1 VNDRRILF
9 TMTLRRFAQ
18 MAALAVIYLIVAR
31 AGLLFDAESGFATL
45 VWPPTGIAIAVLL
58 IAGLWMWPAILI
70 SAFAVNVWTGAPI
83 AVAAG
88 IAIGNTL
95 EALIAVS
102 ILRRWPRFDSS
113 LADVHS
119 VGGLVTVAI
128 VATTTSAT
136 VGVASLFAGCVIASA
151 QLVETWRA
159 WWVGDALGA
168 LVIAPLLLTW
178 RLVSPARSLRSL
190 EALAVGVLLIGI
202 SLLVFGPTLAAVS
215 PFQQVYAVIPILT
228 WIAVRFGPRGAATAS
243 FAVAAI
249 AIAATSL
256 SVGPFA
262 RETLRGGLMALQVYI
277 GFIAATF
284 IVVAAL
290 ASERARA
297 ARDAEQ
303 RRHELEIALQSM
315 QVAREHA
322 EHASGVKTDFLRM
335 VSHEL
340 RTPLA
345 TLLLQIERLNLE
357 PDVDRRKLVS
367 SMNAQG
373 QRLHHLID
381 GLLEFAR
388 IQSGRL
394 ELHVESADPCGLVS
408 ECADELRPLAETNH
422 LGLDLETTAAP
433 ARFATDQRL
442 LRLIVMNLAHNALK
456 FTAKGK
462 VTIVLGGDVRE
473 LRITVRDTGRG
484 IPPADQQRVFEPFEH
499 LDPVRSKHLP
509 GVGLGLA
516 LVHAIVTAL
525 GGMISLESAVGHGS
539 SFSVTLPSGSDG

>member
-1 VNDRRILF
+1 MVP
-9 TMTLRRFAQ
+9 RRFAQ
-18 MAALAVIYLIVAR
+18 LTALAVIYVIVAR

-58 IAGLWMWPAILI
+58 IAGAWMWPAILI
-70 SAFAVNVWTGAPI
+70 GAFAVNVWTGAPL
-83 AVAAG
+83 AVASG
-88 IAIGNTL
+88 ISVGNTL
-95 EALIAVS
+95 EALVAVS
-102 ILRRWPRFDSS
+102 ILRRWPRFESA
-113 LADVHS
+113 LVDVHS

-136 VGVASLFAGCVIASA
+136 VGVASLLAGGVIASA
-151 QLVETWRA
+151 HVVETWRA
-159 WWVGDALGA
+159 WWVGDLLGA
-168 LVIAPLLLTW
+168 LVVAPLLLTW
-178 RLVSPARSLRSL
+178 RAVSPARSLRSL
-190 EALAVGVLLIGI
+190 EALAAGVLLIGI
-202 SLLVFGPTLAAVS
+202 SWLVFGPTLAAVS

-228 WIAVRFGPRGAATAS
+228 WVAVRFGPRGAATAT
-243 FAVAAI
+243 FVVAAI

-262 RETLRGGLMALQVYI
+262 RETLRGGLMALQVYVA
-277 GFIAATF
+277 FIAATF

-290 ASERARA
+290 ASERTRA

-303 RRHELEIALQSM
+303 RRRELETALQSM

-357 PDVDRRKLVS
+357 PDVETDRSKLVT
-367 SMNAQG
+367 SMHAQG
-373 QRLHHLID
+373 QRLHHLIN
-381 GLLEFAR
+381 GLLEFAQ

-394 ELHVESADPCGLVS
+394 ELHIESADPRRLVND
-408 ECADELRPLAETNH
+408 CADELRPLAEANH
-422 LGLDLETTAAP
+422 LGLDVDTTAAP
-433 ARFATDQRL
+433 ASFATDQRV
-442 LRLIVMNLAHNALK
+442 LRLIVMNLAHNAVK

-462 VTIVLGGDVRE
+462 VTIEAVGDTRE

-484 IPPADQQRVFEPFEH
+484 IPPADLHRVFEPFEH
-499 LDPVRSKHLP
+499 LDAVRSKHVP

-516 LVHAIVTAL
+516 LVHAMVSAL
-525 GGMISLESAVGHGS
+525 GGVISLESVVDQGS
-539 SFSVTLPSGSDG
+539 SFAVTLPRGSDG

>member
-1 VNDRRILF
+1 
-9 TMTLRRFAQ
+9 MTRRRFAQ
-18 MAALAVIYLIVAR
+18 LMALAVTYVIVAR

-58 IAGLWMWPAILI
+58 IVGRWMWPAILVG
-70 SAFAVNVWTGAPI
+70 AVVVNVWTGAPI
-83 AVAAG
+83 AVASG

-95 EALIAVS
+95 EAVIAVS
-102 ILRRWPRFDSS
+102 MLQRWPRFDSA
-113 LADVHS
+113 LADVRS

-128 VATTTSAT
+128 AATTTSAT
-136 VGVASLFAGCVIASA
+136 VGVASLFAGGVVASA

-159 WWVGDALGA
+159 WWVGDLLGA
-168 LVIAPLLLTW
+168 LVVAPLLLTW
-178 RLVSPARSLRSL
+178 RAGSPARSLRSL
-190 EALAVGVLLIGI
+190 EAVAAGVLLIAV
-202 SLLVFGPTLAAVS
+202 SWLVFGPTLAAVG
-215 PFQQVYAVIPILT
+215 PFQQLYAVIPILT
-228 WIAVRFGPRGAATAS
+228 WIAVRFGPRGAATAT
-243 FAVAAI
+243 FIVAAI

-262 RETLRGGLMALQVYI
+262 RETLRGGLMALQVYVA
-277 GFIAATF
+277 FIAASF

-297 ARDAEQ
+297 AREAEQ
-303 RRHELEIALQSM
+303 QRRELETALKSM

-322 EHASGVKTDFLRM
+322 EHASAVKTDFLRM

-345 TLLLQIERLNLE
+345 TLLLQIERLKLE
-357 PDVDRRKLVS
+357 LDVETDRRELVTG
-367 SMNAQG
+367 MHAQG
-373 QRLHHLID
+373 RRLHHLID
-381 GLLEFAR
+381 GLLDFAR

-394 ELHVESADPCGLVS
+394 ELRVESADPIRLVTD
-408 ECADELRPLAETNH
+408 CADELRPLAEANR

-442 LRLIVMNLAHNALK
+442 LRLVVMNLAHNALK

-462 VTIVLGGDVRE
+462 VTIVLAGDARE

-484 IPPADQQRVFEPFEH
+484 IPLADQQRVFEPFEQ
-499 LDPVRSKHLP
+499 LDPVRSKHVP

-516 LVHAIVTAL
+516 LVHVVVTAL
-525 GGMISLESAVGHGS
+525 GGTISLQSAVDHGS
-539 SFSVTLPSGSDG
+539 SFTVTLPSGNDG

>member
-1 VNDRRILF
+1 
-9 TMTLRRFAQ
+9 MTLRRFAQ

-58 IAGLWMWPAILI
+58 IAGVWMWPAILI
-70 SAFAVNVWTGAPI
+70 SAFVVNVWTGAPI

-88 IAIGNTL
+88 IGIGNTL

-102 ILRRWPRFDSS
+102 ILRRWPRFDSA

-119 VGGLVTVAI
+119 VGGLVAVAI

-136 VGVASLFAGCVIASA
+136 VGVASLFAGGVIASA

-159 WWVGDALGA
+159 WWVGDVLGA

-178 RLVSPARSLRSL
+178 RAVSPARSLRSL
-190 EALAVGVLLIGI
+190 EALAAGVLLIGI
-202 SLLVFGPTLAAVS
+202 SWLVFGPTLAAVS

-243 FAVAAI
+243 FVVAAI

-262 RETLRGGLMALQVYI
+262 RETLRGGLMALQVYV

-303 RRHELEIALQSM
+303 RRRELEIALQSM

-322 EHASGVKTDFLRM
+322 EHASSVKTDFLRL

-345 TLLLQIERLNLE
+345 TLLLQIERLNVE
-357 PDVDRRKLVS
+357 PDVEADRRKLVV

-394 ELHVESADPCGLVS
+394 ELHVESADPRGLVND
-408 ECADELRPLAETNH
+408 CGDELRALAEANH
-422 LGLDLETTAAP
+422 LGLDLETAAAP

-499 LDPVRSKHLP
+499 LDPVRSKHVP

>member
-1 VNDRRILF
+1 
-9 TMTLRRFAQ
+9 MTPRRFAQ
-18 MAALAVIYLIVAR
+18 MTALAVTYVLVAR

-45 VWPPTGIAIAVLL
+45 VWPPTGMAIAALL
-58 IAGLWMWPAILI
+58 IAGRWMWPAILI
-70 SAFAVNVWTGAPI
+70 GAFVANLWTGAPI
-83 AVAAG
+83 AVAVG

-95 EALIAVS
+95 EAVIAVS
-102 ILRRWPRFDSS
+102 ILQRWPRFESA

-128 VATTTSAT
+128 VATIASAT
-136 VGVASLFAGCVIASA
+136 VGVASLFAGGVIASA

-159 WWVGDALGA
+159 WWVGDLLGA
-168 LVIAPLLLTW
+168 IVVAPLILTW
-178 RLVSPARSLRSL
+178 RAGSPARSLRSL
-190 EALAVGVLLIGI
+190 EALAAGVLLIAI
-202 SLLVFGPTLAAVS
+202 SWLVFGPTFAAVS
-215 PFQQVYAVIPILT
+215 PFQQLYAVIPILT
-228 WIAVRFGPRGAATAS
+228 WIAVRFGPRGAATAT
-243 FAVAAI
+243 FVVAAL

-262 RETLRGGLMALQVYI
+262 RETLRGGLMALQVYVA
-277 GFIAATF
+277 FITATF

-290 ASERARA
+290 ASERARSA
-297 ARDAEQ
+297 HEAEQ
-303 RRHELEIALQSM
+303 RRRELETALQSM

-345 TLLLQIERLNLE
+345 TLLVQIELLKL
-357 PDVDRRKLVS
+357 DDTDRRTLVT
-367 SMNAQG
+367 SMHAQG
-373 QRLHHLID
+373 QRLHQLID
-381 GLLEFAR
+381 GLLDFAR
-388 IQSGRL
+388 IQGGRL
-394 ELHVESADPCGLVS
+394 ELHVESADPRRLVND
-408 ECADELRPLAETNH
+408 CADELRPLAEANQ
-422 LGLDLETTAAP
+422 LGLDLDTTAAP

-442 LRLIVMNLAHNALK
+442 LRLIVINLAHNALK

-462 VTIVLGGDVRE
+462 VTIVLAGDLRE

-484 IPPADQQRVFEPFEH
+484 ISPADQQRVFEPFEQ
-499 LDPVRSKHLP
+499 LDPVRSKHVP

-525 GGMISLESAVGHGS
+525 GGAISLESAVDQGS
-539 SFSVTLPSGSDG
+539 SFTLTLPSGNDG

>member
-1 VNDRRILF
+1 
-9 TMTLRRFAQ
+9 MTPRRFAA
-18 MAALAVIYLIVAR
+18 MTALAVTYVIVAR

-45 VWPPTGIAIAVLL
+45 VWPPTGIAIAALL
-58 IAGLWMWPAILI
+58 IARRRVWPAILI
-70 SAFAVNVWTGAPI
+70 GAFVVNVWTGAPI
-83 AVAAG
+83 AVAFG
-88 IAIGNTL
+88 IGIGNTL
-95 EALIAVS
+95 EAVIAVS
-102 ILRRWPRFDSS
+102 ILQRWPHFDSA

-136 VGVASLFAGCVIASA
+136 VGVASLFAGGVIALA

-159 WWVGDALGA
+159 WWVGDLLGA
-168 LVIAPLLLTW
+168 LVVTPLLLTW
-178 RLVSPARSLRSL
+178 RAGSPARSLRSL
-190 EALAVGVLLIGI
+190 EALAACVLLIAI
-202 SLLVFGPTLAAVS
+202 SWLVFGPTLAAVS
-215 PFQQVYAVIPILT
+215 PFQQLYAVIPILT
-228 WIAVRFGPRGAATAS
+228 WIAIRFGPRGAATAT
-243 FAVAAI
+243 FVVAAI
-249 AIAATSL
+249 AITAASL

-262 RETLRGGLMALQVYI
+262 RETLRGGLMALQVYVA
-277 GFIAATF
+277 FIAATF

-297 ARDAEQ
+297 AREAEQ
-303 RRHELEIALQSM
+303 KRRELETALQSM

-322 EHASGVKTDFLRM
+322 EHASAVKTDFLRM

-345 TLLLQIERLNLE
+345 TLFVQIERLKLE
-357 PDVDRRKLVS
+357 PDVETDRRKLLTG
-367 SMNAQG
+367 MHAQG

-394 ELHVESADPCGLVS
+394 ELHVESGDPRSLAND
-408 ECADELRPLAETNH
+408 CADELRPLAEANQ
-422 LGLDLETTAAP
+422 LGLDVDTAAAP

-442 LRLIVMNLAHNALK
+442 LRLIVINLAHNALK
-456 FTAKGK
+456 FTVKGK
-462 VTIVLGGDVRE
+462 VTIVLAGDPRE

-484 IPPADQQRVFEPFEH
+484 IPRADQQRVFEPFAQ
-499 LDPVRSKHLP
+499 LDPVRSKHVP

-525 GGMISLESAVGHGS
+525 GGMISLESVVDHGS
-539 SFSVTLPSGSDG
+539 SFTVTVPSGHDG

>member
-1 VNDRRILF
+1 
-9 TMTLRRFAQ
+9 MT
-18 MAALAVIYLIVAR
+18 ALAVTYVIVAR

-58 IAGLWMWPAILI
+58 IAGRWMWPAILI
-70 SAFAVNVWTGAPI
+70 GAFAANVWTGAPI
-83 AVAAG
+83 AVASG

-95 EALIAVS
+95 EAVIAVS
-102 ILRRWPRFDSS
+102 ILQRWPRFESA
-113 LADVHS
+113 LVDVHS
-119 VGGLVTVAI
+119 VGGLVTAAI

-136 VGVASLFAGCVIASA
+136 IGVTSLFAGGVIASPH
-151 QLVETWRA
+151 LVETWRA
-159 WWVGDALGA
+159 WWVGDLLGA
-168 LVIAPLLLTW
+168 LVVAPLILTW
-178 RLVSPARSLRSL
+178 RAGSPARSLRSL
-190 EALAVGVLLIGI
+190 EALAAGVLLIAT
-202 SLLVFGPTLAAVS
+202 SWLVFGPTLAPVG
-215 PFQQVYAVIPILT
+215 PFQQLYAVIPILT
-228 WIAVRFGPRGAATAS
+228 WMAIRFGPRGAATAT
-243 FAVAAI
+243 FVVAVI
-249 AIAATSL
+249 AIAATSF

-262 RETLRGGLMALQVYI
+262 RETLRGGLMALQVYVA
-277 GFIAATF
+277 FIAATF

-303 RRHELEIALQSM
+303 RRRELETALQSM

-322 EHASGVKTDFLRM
+322 EHASGVKTDFLRL

-345 TLLLQIERLNLE
+345 TLLLQVERLKLE
-357 PDVDRRKLVS
+357 PDADADHRKLVTN
-367 SMNAQG
+367 MHAQG

-381 GLLEFAR
+381 GLLDFAR

-394 ELHVESADPCGLVS
+394 ELHVESADPSRVVND
-408 ECADELRPLAETNH
+408 CADELRPLAEANQ
-422 LGLDLETTAAP
+422 LGLDLDLDTTAAP

-442 LRLIVMNLAHNALK
+442 LRLVVINLAHNALK
-456 FTAKGK
+456 FTPKGK
-462 VTIVLGGDVRE
+462 VTIMLAGDARE

-484 IPPADQQRVFEPFEH
+484 IPLADQQRVFEPFEL
-499 LDPVRSKHLP
+499 LDPVRNKHVP

-525 GGMISLESAVGHGS
+525 GGTISLESIVDQGS
-539 SFSVTLPSGSDG
+539 SFTVTLPSGNDG